1 MLFIFNNNITNNSCF
16 LIFLS
21 LYKII
26 AMIGSTTLAKSFAS
40 FLYTDS
46 HSFLLLRNI
55 HKATGFLFSFRSFLC
70 VLLVNPLFS
79 QPNGNE
85 THRYPVVLFSPFVL
99 SLCFSLL
106 CCTFSFR
113 FRFSLLYLIAVLPLF
128 FW

>member
-85 THRYPVVLFSPFVL
+85 THRYPVVLFSPSFFLFVF
-99 SLCFSLL
+99 LCFVVPSVSVSVFL
-106 CCTFSFR
+106 S
-113 FRFSLLYLIAVLPLF
+113 YI
-128 FW
+128 